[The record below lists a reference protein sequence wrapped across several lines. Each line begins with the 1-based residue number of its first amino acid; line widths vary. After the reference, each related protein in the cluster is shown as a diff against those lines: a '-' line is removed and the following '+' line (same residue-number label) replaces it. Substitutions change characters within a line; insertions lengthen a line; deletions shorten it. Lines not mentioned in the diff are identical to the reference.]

1 MPNILSMSF
10 ISSSFTSITSSSHSV
25 SHFHPPSPLGF
36 FFFLLLVCAAHL
48 ISLDTL
54 PQSFFPLLV
63 IAIFKQKKEIIF
75 SVFFFFAFPLDLSVQ
90 LQTNSYE
97 IYLHATVT
105 LKHQKTKERPSS
117 NEMTWTVGVCVC
129 TLAGIAAVSVICRKN
144 HHPAWLCSYYFLFV
158 WLLLTR
164 LNFLSLF
171 SIPKPCSTRLFSFL
185 LSHSAEKQS
194 STTRGKADCVQY
206 GVRFK

>member
-36 FFFLLLVCAAHL
+36 FLLA
-48 ISLDTL
+48 ISLCCTSNL
-54 PQSFFPLLV
+54 SGHTSSILFP
-63 IAIFKQKKEIIF
+63 ITGHCHIKKKEIIF

-129 TLAGIAAVSVICRKN
+129 VHVGRNSCSICYLSEK
-144 HHPAWLCSYYFLFV
+144 PSPCMT
-158 WLLLTR
+158 LLLLFFICLTAADSPQFSFTLFNSETLLR
-164 LNFLSLF
+164 SPLLF
-171 SIPKPCSTRLFSFL
+171 SSFTLGWKTVINNQRQSRLC
-185 LSHSAEKQS
+185 
-194 STTRGKADCVQY
+194 T
-206 GVRFK
+206 VRCEI

>member
-1 MPNILSMSF
+1 M
-10 ISSSFTSITSSSHSV
+10 
-25 SHFHPPSPLGF
+25 
-36 FFFLLLVCAAHL
+36 
-48 ISLDTL
+48 
-54 PQSFFPLLV
+54 
-63 IAIFKQKKEIIF
+63 
-75 SVFFFFAFPLDLSVQ
+75 FFFFAFPLDLSVQ

-117 NEMTWTVGVCVC
+117 NEMTCTVGVCVC

-171 SIPKPCSTRLFSFL
+171 SIPKPCSARLCSFL

-194 STTRGKADCVQY
+194 SITRGKADCVQWDLNKNNKCTLPGDSIRY
-206 GVRFK
+206 MHTVHEVLPRS

>member
-36 FFFLLLVCAAHL
+36 FLLA
-48 ISLDTL
+48 ISLCCTSNL
-54 PQSFFPLLV
+54 WTHFLNPFSPLLV
-63 IAIFKQKKEIIF
+63 IAILKKKEIIF

-117 NEMTWTVGVCVC
+117 NEMTCTVGVCVC
-129 TLAGIAAVSVICRKN
+129 AR
-144 HHPAWLCSYYFLFV
+144 WQ
-158 WLLLTR
+158 
-164 LNFLSLF
+164 
-171 SIPKPCSTRLFSFL
+171 
-185 LSHSAEKQS
+185 E
-194 STTRGKADCVQY
+194 
-206 GVRFK
+206 